1 MMINFYEY
9 QKIGS
14 TILQQHALQPVS
26 DLSYWTSESIRNV
39 FAAKLPLYF
48 SKQMNLCTWKTLL
61 DQQKSKYTA
70 ITFSVNL
77 YNFHDGRTNVL

>member
-14 TILQQHALQPVS
+14 TILQQHVLQPVS

-48 SKQMNLCTWKTLL
+48 SKQMNLCTWEDSWTNNNRNTRLL
-61 DQQKSKYTA
+61 L
-70 ITFSVNL
+70 SV
-77 YNFHDGRTNVL
+77 